1 MRKILGIILSLLM
14 TVSLV
19 GCQKEDNSEEFSAF
33 IQDYLIDEVSSD
45 YTSMHTLFENPE
57 KYGIDVSKVKVRL
70 GEEISEQTV
79 KKNKEKLEELKK
91 KFDEFDRDTLD
102 EEQRKIYDA
111 FSIDLQQTTTL
122 NQDKYQYLGTYF
134 ESDVGI
140 HVNLPMIFTDW
151 VLRNEQDVKDLI
163 TLVKN
168 VKPYIDSLL
177 EYTKEQAKKG
187 YLMVNIDSVVNYCN
201 NFTKSGKNNSTLV
214 SMKENIDNLSLKN
227 GSQYKKQL
235 EEAFMNSFMPAY
247 QKISSTLK
255 GLKSSKNNSEGLVKL
270 KNGKEYY
277 EDLMKSKIGSNKSV
291 SEVKEMVN
299 EASSK
304 YLINMQKIYLKNPNV
319 LENMDNLKTH
329 YTSYEEIMKDLSKNI
344 KNDFPDVGDIDYTI
358 KSVNDEIAS
367 KGIAAYF
374 MIPAIDGTTPKQIRV
389 NTNKNERDIHS
400 VDTYS
405 TTAHEGLPGHMYMTA
420 YTYANS
426 DHLYNKIMSNDAFQE
441 GYATYVELY
450 SYKYLKDLDQDA
462 LEVLKYN
469 NMYTFC
475 MIILADIGIH
485 YEGWSVNDLKDFF
498 EEKGMNT
505 ETNALKQA
513 YNQLQAN
520 PGVFLPYYVG
530 MIEIQN
536 MKDKAQEELG
546 DKFNDKDFHE
556 ALIKNGQTYFSIVEE
571 SINQY
576 IENTK

>member
-1 MRKILGIILSLLM
+1 MKRILRIILSLLM
-14 TVSLV
+14 VISLI
-19 GCQKEDNSEEFSAF
+19 GCQKEDNSEKFSAF
-33 IQDYLIDEVSSD
+33 IEDYIISEVSDD
-45 YTSMHTLFENPE
+45 YITMHNYFEHPE
-57 KYGIDVSKVKVRL
+57 KYGIDASKVKVRL
-70 GEEISEQTV
+70 GEEINEQTI
-79 KKNKEKLEELKK
+79 KEDKEKLEELKK
-91 KFDEFDRDTLD
+91 KFDEFDRDTLN

-111 FSIDLQQTTTL
+111 FSMELQQTISL
-122 NQDKYQYLGTYF
+122 SQDKYDYLGTYF
-134 ESDVGI
+134 EADGGVQ
-140 HVNLPMIFTDW
+140 VDLPMIFTDW
-151 VLRNEQDVKDLI
+151 ILRDEQDVKDLI
-163 TLVKN
+163 TLVKD
-168 VKPYIDSLL
+168 VKPYINSML
-177 EYTKEQAKKG
+177 EYTKTQAKKG
-187 YLMVNIDSVVNYCN
+187 YLMVDIDSVVKYCD
-201 NFTKSGKNNSTLV
+201 NFIKSGKNNSTLV
-214 SMKENIDNLSLKN
+214 SMKESIDDLSLKN

-235 EEAFMNSFMPAY
+235 EQAFMDSFISAY
-247 QKISSTLK
+247 QNISSTLN
-255 GLKSSKNNSEGLVKL
+255 GLKSSKNNSEGFAKL

-291 SEVKEMVN
+291 SEVKEMMN

-304 YLINMQKIYLKNPNV
+304 YLINMQKLYLKNPDV

-329 YTSYEEIMKDLSKNI
+329 YTSYEGIMKDLNKNI

-374 MIPAIDGTTPKQIRV
+374 MMPAIDGTTPKQIRV

-405 TTAHEGLPGHMYMTA
+405 TTAHEGLPGHMYITA

-426 DHLYNKIMSNDAFQE
+426 NQLYNKLMSNIAFQE

-485 YEGWSVNDLKDFF
+485 YEGWSLNDLKDFF
-498 EEKGMNT
+498 EEKGLNT
-505 ETNALKQA
+505 EENALKQS
-513 YNQLQAN
+513 YDQLQAN

-530 MIEIQN
+530 MVEIEN
-536 MKDKAQEELG
+536 MKDEAQEELG
-546 DKFNDKDFHE
+546 DKFNDKDFHQ
-556 ALIKNGQTYFSIVEE
+556 ALIKNGQTYFSIIEE
-571 SINQY
+571 SIDQY
-576 IENTK
+576 IEEKK